1 MSRSWWRCRNLECL
15 VPHGAV
21 LGRLTADDGLV
32 LDRTVATFQ
41 VYFDTRRIIV
51 VCPGCGTRREFRG
64 SAVLSAREPRVGAA
78 H

>member
-1 MSRSWWRCRNLECL
+1 MSCSWWRCRNRDCAVL
-15 VPHGAV
+15 HGAV

-32 LDRTVATFQ
+32 LDRTVASFQ
-41 VYFDTRRIIV
+41 VYLDTRRIIV

-64 SAVLSAREPRVGAA
+64 SAVLSAREPGVGAA